1 MSRKTDYKFIDKKY
15 FKISL
20 IFEKG
25 YIMNKKV
32 DNIIIGFGKAGKT
45 LANYL
50 GNKGEKTVLVEKSP
64 SMYGGTCINVGCI
77 PSKFRA
83 TSADRRSISAMSNE
97 EYYKNSVVNKKALI
111 AKLNKANYDK
121 VASNDNVEVIDGLA
135 SFKDEHT
142 IIIQT
147 DSEEYEV
154 YAQRVFINTGSTPFV
169 PDIEGLKIE
178 KKIHTSETLMN
189 LEEFPQS
196 MTIFGSGF
204 IGLEFAASYAKFGTK
219 VTIIDKEDKLLPR
232 EDDDVAKEVFES
244 YKALGVDFI
253 FSAGINSVEQDE
265 NSVKIT
271 YTVNGEKLQISSD
284 ILLVATGRKST
295 AQDLNLANAGVETNE
310 RGFIK
315 VNKYLQTNKEH
326 IFAMGDINGGPQFT
340 YVSLDDYRIVKSYL
354 EDKGSYSIDDR
365 QPIAFS
371 AFLHPTFSKVG
382 LSEKDAIKAGYNIKV
397 ATLPV
402 TAIPKAKILGNQT
415 GIYKAVVDADTNQI
429 LGAVLFGEDSHE
441 IINII
446 VLAMIMKQAYTV
458 LANQIFT
465 HPTMAEAL
473 NDLFSLIK

>member
-1 MSRKTDYKFIDKKY
+1 
-15 FKISL
+15 
-20 IFEKG
+20 
-25 YIMNKKV
+25 MNKKV

-45 LANYL
+45 LANFL
-50 GNKGEKTVLVEKSP
+50 GNKGEKTVLVEKSS

-77 PSKFRA
+77 PSKFLA

-111 AKLNKANYDK
+111 SNLNKANYDK

-147 DSEEYEV
+147 GSEEYEV

-178 KKIHTSETLMN
+178 KRIHTSETLMN
-189 LEEFPQS
+189 LEEFPRS

-219 VTIIDKEDKLLPR
+219 VTIIDKEDRLLPR

-244 YKALGVDFI
+244 YKALGVEFI
-253 FSAGINSVEQDE
+253 FNAGINSVEQDE
-265 NSVKIT
+265 NSVKMT

-284 ILLVATGRKST
+284 ILLVSTGRKST

-315 VNKYLQTNKEH
+315 VNKHLQTNKDH

-354 EDKGSYSIDDR
+354 EDKGSYCIDDR

-429 LGAVLFGEDSHE
+429 LGVVLFGEDSHE
-441 IINII
+441 VINIV
-446 VLAMIMKQAYTV
+446 VLAMIMKQPYTV

>member
-1 MSRKTDYKFIDKKY
+1 
-15 FKISL
+15 
-20 IFEKG
+20 
-25 YIMNKKV
+25 MNKKV

-50 GNKGEKTVLVEKSP
+50 GNKGENTVLVEKSS

-77 PSKFRA
+77 PSKFLA

-147 DSEEYEV
+147 AGEEYEV

-178 KKIHTSETLMN
+178 KRIHTSETLMN

-219 VTIIDKEDKLLPR
+219 LTIIDKEDRLLPR

-244 YKALGVDFI
+244 YKALGVEFI
-253 FSAGINSVEQDE
+253 FNAGINSVEQDD

-271 YTVNGEKLQISSD
+271 YTLNGEKLQISSD

-315 VNKYLQTNKEH
+315 VNKHLQTNKDH

-354 EDKGSYSIDDR
+354 EDKGSYCIDDR

-429 LGAVLFGEDSHE
+429 LGVVLFGEDSHE
-441 IINII
+441 VINIV
-446 VLAMIMKQAYTV
+446 VLAMIMKQPYTV

>member
-1 MSRKTDYKFIDKKY
+1 
-15 FKISL
+15 
-20 IFEKG
+20 
-25 YIMNKKV
+25 MNKKV

-50 GNKGEKTVLVEKSP
+50 GNKGEKTVLVEKSS

-77 PSKFRA
+77 PSKFLA

-178 KKIHTSETLMN
+178 KRIHTSETLMN

-219 VTIIDKEDKLLPR
+219 LTIIDKEDRLLPR

-244 YKALGVDFI
+244 YKALGVEFI
-253 FSAGINSVEQDE
+253 FNAGINSVEQDD

-315 VNKYLQTNKEH
+315 VNKHLQTNKEH
-326 IFAMGDINGGPQFT
+326 IFAMGDINGGLQFT

-354 EDKGSYSIDDR
+354 EDKGSYCIDDR

-429 LGAVLFGEDSHE
+429 LGVVLFGEDSHE
-441 IINII
+441 VINIV
-446 VLAMIMKQAYTV
+446 VLAMIMKQPYTV

>member
-1 MSRKTDYKFIDKKY
+1 
-15 FKISL
+15 
-20 IFEKG
+20 
-25 YIMNKKV
+25 MNKKV

-50 GNKGEKTVLVEKSP
+50 GTKGEKTILVEKSP
-64 SMYGGTCINVGCI
+64 LMYGGTCINVGCI
-77 PSKFRA
+77 PSKFLA
-83 TSADRRSISAMSNE
+83 TQADRRSYSGINDE
-97 EYYKNSVVNKKALI
+97 EYYKKSIINKKELI

-121 VASNDNVEVIDGLA
+121 VSSNANVEVIDGLA
-135 SFKDEHT
+135 SFKDEH
-142 IIIQT
+142 IINIKT
-147 DSEEYEV
+147 DNQDYEV
-154 YAQRVFINTGSTPFV
+154 YADKIFINTGSTPFV

-178 KKIHTSETLMN
+178 KRIHTSETLMN
-189 LEEFPQS
+189 LEKIPHT

-219 VTIIDKEDKLLPR
+219 VTIIDKETKLLPR

-244 YKALGVDFI
+244 YKSLGVDFV
-253 FSAGINSVEQDE
+253 FNADINSVQQDD
-265 NSVKIT
+265 NKVTIS
-271 YTVNGEKLQISSD
+271 YTVNGEKFEISTD
-284 ILLVATGRKST
+284 VLLVATGRKPNIEGL
-295 AQDLNLANAGVETNE
+295 QLENAGVEISE

-315 VNKYLQTNKEH
+315 VNKHLQTNKPH
-326 IFAMGDINGGPQFT
+326 IFAMGDVNGGPQFT

-354 EDKGSYSIDDR
+354 EDNGRYSLDDR

-382 LSEKDAIKAGYNIKV
+382 LSEKEAIDKGYKIKV

-402 TAIPKAKILGNQT
+402 MAIPKAKILGNQI

-429 LGAVLFGEDSHE
+429 LGVVLFGEDSHE
-441 IINII
+441 VINIV
-446 VLAMIMKQAYTV
+446 VLAVIMKQPYSV

-473 NDLFSLIK
+473 NDLFSLI

>member
-77 PSKFRA
+77 PSKFLA

-178 KKIHTSETLMN
+178 KRIHTSETLMN

-219 VTIIDKEDKLLPR
+219 LTIIDKEDRLLPR

-244 YKALGVDFI
+244 YKALGVEFI
-253 FSAGINSVEQDE
+253 FNAGINSVEQDD

-271 YTVNGEKLQISSD
+271 YTVNGEKIQISSD

-315 VNKYLQTNKEH
+315 VNKHLQTNKDH

-354 EDKGSYSIDDR
+354 EDKGSYCIDDR

-429 LGAVLFGEDSHE
+429 LGVVLFGEDSHE
-441 IINII
+441 VINIV

-458 LANQIFT
+458 IANQIFT

>member
-1 MSRKTDYKFIDKKY
+1 MSRKNDYKFIDKKY

-20 IFEKG
+20 IFKEG

-50 GNKGEKTVLVEKSP
+50 GNKGEKTVLVEKSS

-77 PSKFRA
+77 PSKFLA

-178 KKIHTSETLMN
+178 KRIHTSETLMN

-219 VTIIDKEDKLLPR
+219 LTIIDKEDRLLPR

-244 YKALGVDFI
+244 YKALGVEFI
-253 FSAGINSVEQDE
+253 FNADINSVEQDD

-271 YTVNGEKLQISSD
+271 YTVNGEKLQTSSD

-295 AQDLNLANAGVETNE
+295 AQDLNLANAGIETNE

-315 VNKYLQTNKEH
+315 VNKHLQTNKDH

-340 YVSLDDYRIVKSYL
+340 YVSLDDYRILKSYL
-354 EDKGSYSIDDR
+354 EDKGSYCIDDR

-382 LSEKDAIKAGYNIKV
+382 LSEKDAIKAGHNIKV

-415 GIYKAVVDADTNQI
+415 GIYKAVVDVDTNQI
-429 LGAVLFGEDSHE
+429 LGVVLFGEDSHE
-441 IINII
+441 VINIV
-446 VLAMIMKQAYTV
+446 VLAMIMKQPYTV